1 MNTLGGLHLRRETQA
16 LALPPQTTHIVVVE
30 LTPAEKQLYDHV
42 CERAAARAGAAT
54 AKALV
59 LVGALQ
65 KLCVHASLL
74 NSGAEKLSADRV
86 FRPWPERPD
95 RVLEL
100 SGKLQAAAVI
110 LTHILTRT
118 RGKVVVASSFK
129 MPLVIIANWI
139 RSRTSVRVAG
149 VAARAT
155 GPPRRRSRWS
165 APRFCVWHTGE
176 QSAATRSAN
185 RRSLNELDARC
196 MLATVQ
202 NLEGVT
208 LIGANFMMLLNPSWN
223 PAQDEQA
230 AMRIHRIGQS
240 RACTVIRLVGRGTIE
255 ETIVGRQA
263 EKDGLCAILTQ
274 GGFPP
279 PTSPD
284 RTEIFSRS
292 ESPSRLHDR
301 GGGDFDELGEDSD
314 DDLAAA
320 GSAGRAVPEHHDP
333 SRWSARAA
341 SEIPREGRASWLG
354 DLLDAKLRI
363 RETLALSG
371 AAAEGSD
378 GDDDDDDAMVSEDA
392 PLVTTAANTP
402 LVSFVFTADGRPAR
416 AEFLARARREAD
428 AARPVLV
435 EDEDGAVAELEG
447 ATEGPSIESELD
459 VRRRAADFQDVHHDL
474 RAAIRLAVR
483 EASARTTA
491 DDERDVLGDGAQ
503 TLEHLA
509 VMT

>member
-1 MNTLGGLHLRRETQA
+1 MASPRDTQSGAPGAAATRVLVVAPATVVPVWLAEFRKFLGTEAPAIVTADGDSRALSVAEVLRR
-16 LALPPQTTHIVVVE
+16 LATTSA
-30 LTPAEKQLYDHV
+30 P
-42 CERAAARAGAAT
+42 
-54 AKALV
+54 LV
-59 LVGALQ
+59 AVISYEAM

-149 VAARAT
+149 SPAAT
-155 GPPRRRSRWS
+155 GPP
-165 APRFCVWHTGE
+165 
-176 QSAATRSAN
+176 
-185 RRSLNELDARC
+185 
-196 MLATVQ
+196 
-202 NLEGVT
+202 
-208 LIGANFMMLLNPSWN
+208 
-223 PAQDEQA
+223 
-230 AMRIHRIGQS
+230 
-240 RACTVIRLVGRGTIE
+240 
-255 ETIVGRQA
+255 
-263 EKDGLCAILTQ
+263 
-274 GGFPP
+274 
-279 PTSPD
+279 
-284 RTEIFSRS
+284 
-292 ESPSRLHDR
+292 
-301 GGGDFDELGEDSD
+301 
-314 DDLAAA
+314 AAA
-320 GSAGRAVPEHHDP
+320 PVPEHHDP
-333 SRWSARAA
+333 SRWRARRLRD
-341 SEIPREGRASWLG
+341 PREGRASWLG

-402 LVSFVFTADGRPAR
+402 LVSFVFTSMEQLSAPLARPRASARQRPGAGGPGAGRRRRGPPGRAAAARRPRRAAPRRDELLDELMAADAGSTPPPPCTLAAVHAEPTVDLRGP
-416 AEFLARARREAD
+416 EFLARARREAD

-447 ATEGPSIESELD
+447 ATEGVEDHFARAERAVLALLHDDPAFRDAGPADRDKADLVVGLLFQPSIESELD
-459 VRRRAADFQDVHHDL
+459 VRRRAADFQDLHHDL